1 MKIFNS
7 INEFCN
13 AQLDIES
20 FVPTMGNLHEG
31 HLSLINTAKKNS
43 KNICVSIYVNEN
55 QFTNKKDFDSYPIT
69 LDEDIH
75 KLEKVGVN
83 YLLNPCKDDI
93 DNNSSPF
100 DVKFE
105 PKYLTNDLCGKYRKG
120 HFLAVMDIVHRL
132 FQIVNP
138 KNIILGEK
146 DYQQIFVIKELI
158 EICNYNIKIITSPT
172 IREKGSGLA
181 LSSRNSLLTAEQKK
195 MASEIYKALKL
206 STILYEDN
214 VPLDQIKDK
223 IYEIFEQLPIEIE
236 YFTFRDL
243 KTLQQANDNDL
254 IALIAGYLGNV
265 RLIDNIIV
273 KSKTN
278 L

>member
-13 AQLDIES
+13 SQLDIES

-43 KNICVSIYVNEN
+43 KNICVSIYVNKN

-69 LDEDIH
+69 LDEDIY
-75 KLEKVGVN
+75 KLEKAGVN

-93 DNNSSPF
+93 ENNSSPF
-100 DVKFE
+100 DAKFE

-158 EICNYNIKIITSPT
+158 EICKYNIKIITSPT